1 MINNIITDLI
11 KGHLIRRFYTTLFID
26 IVVVKSNMT
35 KNHCLRWNV
44 GTCSVFVC
52 RSLPPIF
59 PAPPA
64 PLSEIFESLLEIVK
78 LVHFFLPD
86 HSGPDGNPKWSGH
99 LSRVGTLACLKVSDR
114 SESDNNEMN
123 LKGTID
129 MMIALPSKVYSVN
142 ISFHSLQPS
151 ISTSLC
157 YISLFLGSWNI
168 A

>member
-11 KGHLIRRFYTTLFID
+11 KGHLIRRFYTTLLID
-26 IVVVKSNMT
+26 IVVVKPNMT
-35 KNHCLRWNV
+35 KNQWLRRNV
-44 GTCSVFVC
+44 GTWSVFVC
-52 RSLPPIF
+52 RSFPPIF

-129 MMIALPSKVYSVN
+129 MMIALPCKLPFSLTSA
-142 ISFHSLQPS
+142 FHGPLHWLSSS
-151 ISTSLC
+151 I
-157 YISLFLGSWNI
+157 FGKGSRKKK
-168 A
+168 